1 MIPKSISLPKQL
13 EEFRN
18 ILEQSAVEY
27 MKIIVLD
34 EAPCLTNSKLGG
46 LPYLPNGA
54 SQPRDGAGE
63 YMILLAQ
70 INFSEAA
77 FPIPFPQEGM
87 LQIFLSPSIYQGSLG
102 INGCV
107 SPNHFKIR
115 YYPKVTTD
123 DFITDF
129 SYLQNTSFG
138 YHPLTSQC
146 PIDHELSLAFFRDIE
161 PISATDYRLDHFIPM
176 ELAEQF
182 TKSEEQPFDEV
193 YLQHFS
199 SAEHK
204 IGGYPYFIDEDPRA
218 NGTSLQKYDTL
229 LLQIVSNDDQGIMW
243 GDSGV
248 VKFFIPRKKLEEC
261 DFSDI
266 LFYIEDY

>member
-1 MIPKSISLPKQL
+1 MIRRSLSVPKQL
-13 EEFRN
+13 ETFRH

-27 MKIIVLD
+27 MKITVLD
-34 EAPCLTNSKLGG
+34 EPPCLTNSKFGG

-54 SQPRDGAGE
+54 GHPKNGAGE
-63 YMILLAQ
+63 YMMLLAQ

-87 LQIFLSPSIYQGSLG
+87 LQIFLSPSPYQEGLE
-102 INGCV
+102 INGCL
-107 SPNHFKIR
+107 PPDLFKVR
-115 YYPKVTTD
+115 YYPEVMAD
-123 DFITDF
+123 DFINDF
-129 SYLQNTSFG
+129 SYLRSASFP
-138 YHPLTSQC
+138 YHPLISQC
-146 PIDHELSLAFFRDIE
+146 PIDHELSLAFFREME
-161 PISATDYRLDHFIPM
+161 PISATDYRLDRFIPM
-176 ELAEQF
+176 ELSEQF
-182 TKSEEQPFDEV
+182 TRSEQQPFDEI

-204 IGGYPYFIDEDPRA
+204 IGGYPYFIDADPRA
-218 NGTSLQKYDTL
+218 GEVSLQQYDTL

-248 VKFFIPRKKLEEC
+248 AKFFIPRKRLEKC